1 MIKFYGVVTLIIA
14 ICLSSIAAFYSIYGL
29 SKLFAGASFAVI
41 LLASILE
48 LAKIVLAGGLYRF
61 WPKFNQ
67 IFRFYLLS
75 AVLILAF
82 ITSIGIYGFL
92 SNAYQLTFAK
102 DQSVTKEISLLDF
115 KKNIFLKQKEDYQ
128 LELNLII
135 ENITQ
140 LRASLGS
147 NVQQQIDKSTGK
159 IISSSSSLNRK
170 AYEKQLDDATQ
181 RRDKL
186 SNYILQTNDSITT
199 LEIAVINK
207 QSIADSESEL
217 GPLKF
222 ISKITGW
229 NMDNIVN
236 LLLILLI
243 LVFDPLALIMM
254 MSSTK
259 LLSPNT
265 PPVENQIINTTPTH
279 ADAINTTENKI
290 NNLKFNTDKP
300 DIIEDFIKE
309 INHKPNNS
317 DNSEIQLGDEFY
329 EDDITKEIKKKI

>member
-1 MIKFYGVVTLIIA
+1 MIRFYGVITLIIA
-14 ICLSSIAAFYSIYGL
+14 ICLSIIAAFYSIYGL

-41 LLASILE
+41 LLTSILE

-61 WPKFNQ
+61 WSKFNQ

-92 SNAYQLTFAK
+92 SNAYQLTYAK
-102 DQSVTKEISLLDF
+102 DQKVAKEISLLDF
-115 KKNIFLKQKEDYQ
+115 KKNIFLKQKEDFQ

-135 ENITQ
+135 SNITQ
-140 LRASLGS
+140 LRSSLGS
-147 NVQQQIDKSTGK
+147 NVQQQIDKSSGK

-186 SNYILQTNDSITT
+186 SNYILQVNDSITI

-222 ISKITGW
+222 IAKSTGW
-229 NMDNIVN
+229 SMDYIVN

-254 MSSTK
+254 MSATK
-259 LLSPNT
+259 LLSPE
-265 PPVENQIINTTPTH
+265 PIINQIFDTSQLDKT
-279 ADAINTTENKI
+279 TTENEI
-290 NNLKFNTDKP
+290 HDIEPDIKP
-300 DIIEDFIKE
+300 DIIEDFMKE
-309 INHKPNNS
+309 INHKPNRNDVS
-317 DNSEIQLGDEFY
+317 DIHEGDEFY
-329 EDDITKEIKKKI
+329 EDNITKELKKKI